1 MQNEESITVFSS
13 RMKTLMKE
21 HKQIKIT
28 EMKKKKKTHTHH
40 GFLKLSSKIATGN
53 AKTVV

>member
-28 EMKKKKKTHTHH
+28 EMKKKNTHTHH